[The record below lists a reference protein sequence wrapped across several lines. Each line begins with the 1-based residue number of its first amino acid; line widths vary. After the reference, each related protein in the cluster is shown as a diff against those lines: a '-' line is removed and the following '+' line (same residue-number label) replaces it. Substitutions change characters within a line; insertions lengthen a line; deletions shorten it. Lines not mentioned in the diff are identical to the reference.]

1 MIGENLHAASKIRTE
16 DDRKS
21 IACITA
27 PNVSCLHLDKYAK
40 ECCPAIEAFT
50 KKGTAMKNSPLR
62 VISACFLFAAFSGVS
77 LAADVVLTPFGQ
89 SPDAMMV
96 KVVLKK
102 LGVDGRL
109 EKLLQ
114 ADGLSDEKVLITVV
128 AGSSKGLG
136 EAGID
141 KDAEITRMKAV
152 SEAAS
157 AKGMKILVMHIG
169 GKGRRGTLTDTF
181 IVEAV
186 PLADKLIVVEGGD
199 YDGLFTKLVEGTDLE
214 IIPAASVR
222 ETTEPLKMVL
232 TQWGVIQ

>member
-1 MIGENLHAASKIRTE
+1 
-16 DDRKS
+16 
-21 IACITA
+21 
-27 PNVSCLHLDKYAK
+27 
-40 ECCPAIEAFT
+40 
-50 KKGTAMKNSPLR
+50 MKNSILR
-62 VISACFLFAAFSGVS
+62 VIFACSLFAVFSGVS
-77 LAADVVLTPFGQ
+77 LAADIVLTPFGQ

-114 ADGLSDEKVLITVV
+114 PDGLMDEKVLITVV

-141 KDAEITRMKAV
+141 KDAEIARMEAV
-152 SEAAS
+152 SDAAR
-157 AKGMKILVMHIG
+157 ARGMKILVMHIG

-186 PLADKLIVVEGGD
+186 PMADELIVVEGGD
-199 YDGLFTKLVEGTDLE
+199 YDGLFTRLVEGTDVE
-214 IIPAASVR
+214 ILPAASVR
-222 ETTEPLKMVL
+222 GTTEPLKLVL
-232 TQWGVIQ
+232 TQWGVLQQ